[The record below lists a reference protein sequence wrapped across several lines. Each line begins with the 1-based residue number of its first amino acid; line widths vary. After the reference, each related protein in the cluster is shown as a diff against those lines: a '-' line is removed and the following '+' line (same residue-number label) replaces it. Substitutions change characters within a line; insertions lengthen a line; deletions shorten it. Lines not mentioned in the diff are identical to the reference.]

1 MSRRSL
7 RIAFHEDT
15 DLGRVSC
22 LASIPV
28 EVCARCGATNWNR
41 DAETITEDAVRR
53 EYVKL
58 LSARRRSSEHGRLRP
73 LHQRPSPYPIRNLEM
88 MRRPQG
94 RGDPGSTDIKFEFT
108 TIRL

>member
-58 LSARRRSSEHGRLRP
+58 LSARRRSSDASAAFSVSHSEL
-73 LHQRPSPYPIRNLEM
+73 
-88 MRRPQG
+88 
-94 RGDPGSTDIKFEFT
+94 GDDAQAAG
-108 TIRL
+108 